1 MFMKKDVESGG
12 GGDRPLYPN
21 MLENP
26 QLRWSF
32 IRKVYCILTFQLLLT
47 VAVAAVVVFVRP
59 IPHFIV
65 STTPGLVLYCVLIF
79 IPFISTS
86 PSILPIPTCMPSIFS
101 FISHRKIIFS
111 NSAMFFILINICCS
125 VVPSLLLPPETPSQL
140 FPSLHF
146 YRYHGLCR
154 WTDLRFY

>member
-1 MFMKKDVESGG
+1 MKRDDVESGGGG
-12 GGDRPLYPN
+12 GGDRPLYPT

-47 VAVAAVVVFVRP
+47 VAVAAVVVFFRP

-65 STTPGLVLYCVLIF
+65 STAPGLAIYILLII
-79 IPFISTS
+79 IPFISAS
-86 PSILPIPTCMPSIFS
+86 PSILPIPPCMSSIFS
-101 FISHRKIIFS
+101 FISHRQ
-111 NSAMFFILINICCS
+111 MINICCS

-140 FPSLHF
+140 LPPLHF
-146 YRYHGLCR
+146 YRHLGLCR
-154 WTDLRFY
+154 WTHLRFY